1 MIIDGKGDDSVASSL
16 SKYKHPYVTVDLLLF
31 SVIDDQLAICLT
43 MRDEEPFRDMYSL
56 PGSFVRENESA
67 EGAVERLL
75 SNKLGLQKQIY
86 TEQLQTFSDINRDP
100 RERVISIAYLG
111 IIPDPEEV
119 KVPWMKWFTICGSN
133 VGSYKL
139 CQVQPLNVSDM
150 TTENHVRNADYSQKV
165 MPEQVQSGSDDFVT
179 EFIST
184 NLGFDH
190 DKMLRIGVDRL
201 RAKIDYT
208 DIIFKFL
215 KDSGKFTAATL
226 REIYQAVTGQEINR
240 GNFTK
245 YQMNTYMEHGLIKKT
260 GSTSVGRGRP
270 ADTYSYIGGEG
281 LWIKY

>member
-1 MIIDGKGDDSVASSL
+1 ML
-16 SKYKHPYVTVDLLLF
+16 SEYKHPYVTVDLLLF
-31 SVIDDQLAICLT
+31 SVIDNQLAICLT
-43 MRDEEPFRDMYSL
+43 KRDQEPFKDMFAL

-75 SNKLGLQKQIY
+75 SEKLELTGKIY

-111 IIPDPEEV
+111 IIPDVSMV
-119 KVPWMKWFTICGSN
+119 KVPWMQWFTIKGSN

-139 CQVQPLNVSDM
+139 CQTWDKMDNSNVHTNGDKNSSNSLDGNKDN
-150 TTENHVRNADYSQKV
+150 EHEKSFL
-165 MPEQVQSGSDDFVT
+165 SS
-179 EFIST
+179 

-190 DKMLRIGVDRL
+190 DEILQVAVDRL
-201 RAKIDYT
+201 KAKIDYT

-215 KDSGKFTAATL
+215 VDPHRFTAGML
-226 REIYQAVTGQEINR
+226 RQIYQSVTGQEINR

-260 GSTSVGRGRP
+260 GSVAVGRGRP
-270 ADTYSYIGGEG
+270 ADTYSYIGGEK
-281 LWIKY
+281 LWIRS

>member
-1 MIIDGKGDDSVASSL
+1 MESSL
-16 SKYKHPYVTVDLLLF
+16 SNYKHPYVTVDLLLF

-43 MRDEEPFRDMYSL
+43 MRDEEPCKDMYTL

-111 IIPDPEEV
+111 IIPDPEAV

-139 CQVQPLNVSDM
+139 CQAQLSGNSDSSL
-150 TTENHVRNADYSQKV
+150 TD
-165 MPEQVQSGSDDFVT
+165 
-179 EFIST
+179 FIST

-201 RAKIDYT
+201 KAKIDYT

-215 KDSGKFTAATL
+215 KDSGMFTAATL

>member
-1 MIIDGKGDDSVASSL
+1 MLRILINIKMKQNKTQVKGVNNMDNKLA
-16 SKYKHPYVTVDLLLF
+16 KYKHPYVTVDLLLF
-31 SVIDDQLAICLT
+31 SGIDNRLAICLT
-43 MRDEEPFRDMYSL
+43 KRDEEPFKDMFAL
-56 PGSFVRENESA
+56 PGTFIRENESA

-75 SNKLGLQKQIY
+75 SDKLELPNQIY

-111 IIPDPEEV
+111 IIPEESMV
-119 KVPWMKWFTICGSN
+119 QVPWMKWFVIGDSN

-139 CQVQPLNVSDM
+139 SM
-150 TTENHVRNADYSQKV
+150 ADVMQANGKPIADQKD
-165 MPEQVQSGSDDFVT
+165 ETGKQT
-179 EFIST
+179 CFIST

-190 DKMLRIGVDRL
+190 DKMLGIGIDRL
-201 RAKIDYT
+201 KAKIDYT
-208 DIIFKFL
+208 DILFKFL
-215 KDSGKFTAATL
+215 KDQKQFTAGIL

-260 GSTSVGRGRP
+260 GSISIGRGRP
-270 ADTYSYIGGEG
+270 ADTYSYIGGEK